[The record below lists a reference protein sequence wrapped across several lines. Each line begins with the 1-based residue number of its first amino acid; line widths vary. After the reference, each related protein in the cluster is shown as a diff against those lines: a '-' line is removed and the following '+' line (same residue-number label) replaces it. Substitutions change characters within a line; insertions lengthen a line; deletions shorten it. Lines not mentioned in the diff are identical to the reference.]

1 MHFLLIS
8 AHLVPVQSWF
18 FSLFFRATEQ
28 WPFFDKPNHFRM
40 ILFSIKTKQPWSV
53 HYFAV
58 QSVKLNDVVHS
69 FVVVLSDQLVF
80 FFWCIFFFLIQ
91 QNVSVLNIFCNL
103 YVPSFRF
110 IALFVFSLNIFFVC
124 IWMFFFFGSGPFVYN
139 IINTLQLSVLFIHST
154 WIVARLL
161 IRKTFLSFSYWFFP
175 QCSNKWSFLSVL
187 PSLVLT
193 CLFHL
198 SFLPLTAQI
207 D

>member
-1 MHFLLIS
+1 MRLNNGHFSISQIIFEWFYSPLKPSNRGLSIISLFSRSNWTMWFIHLL
-8 AHLVPVQSWF
+8 
-18 FSLFFRATEQ
+18 LFFRT
-28 WPFFDKPNHFRM
+28 N
-40 ILFSIKTKQPWSV
+40 L
-53 HYFAV
+53 
-58 QSVKLNDVVHS
+58 
-69 FVVVLSDQLVF
+69 F
-80 FFWCIFFFLIQ
+80 FFCWCIFFFLIQ